1 MTSYESF
8 GVPHLPNLT
17 MVTDKH
23 GVRANI
29 ADFELQKQDHAYMAR
44 GVA

>member
-8 GVPHLPNLT
+8 GVPHSRGLT

-29 ADFELQKQDHAYMAR
+29 TDLELQKQDHAYMAR
-44 GVA
+44 GVP